1 MIAFADSRAGEI
13 GEEIQAIF
21 ARHHLTATVRLLK
34 ADDEG
39 LVVKSVE

>member
-1 MIAFADSRAGEI
+1 VIAFADSRAGEI
-13 GEEIQAIF
+13 GEEIRAIF
-21 ARHHLTATVRLLK
+21 SRHDLTATVRLLK